1 MVNDALDRLS
11 DDDVHRRIAAMRE
24 LLERAESTLTK
35 VPAATDNSMTSRG
48 DAAAIRADCL
58 AKLQRLSGWALRDAV
73 TDGLQHGMTWRW
85 MGTAC
90 QLPVGTLHR
99 QYHAAGRIV
108 VRDNVSQEL
117 VYTDPQEDS

>member
-1 MVNDALDRLS
+1 MGNGALDRMS
-11 DDDVHRRIAAMRE
+11 ADDAHRRIAAMRD
-24 LLERAESTLTK
+24 LLDKAEATLTNLD
-35 VPAATDNSMTSRG
+35 AAPLRTAG
-48 DAAAIRADCL
+48 DAASIRADYL

-85 MGTAC
+85 MANVC

-99 QYHAAGRIV
+99 QYHAGGRIV

-117 VYTDPQEDS
+117 DYTDPQQVS

>member
-1 MVNDALDRLS
+1 MGNDALDRMGA
-11 DDDVHRRIAAMRE
+11 DDARRRIAAMRE
-24 LLERAESTLTK
+24 LLDKAESTLTNIG
-35 VPAATDNSMTSRG
+35 AAPLGTAG
-48 DAAAIRADCL
+48 DAAAIRADHL

-99 QYHAAGRIV
+99 QYHAGGRIV
-108 VRDNVSQEL
+108 VRDNVSLEL
-117 VYTDPQEDS
+117 DYTDPQQVS

>member
-1 MVNDALDRLS
+1 MGNAALDRMS
-11 DDDVHRRIAAMRE
+11 DDEARQRIAAMRE
-24 LLERAESTLTK
+24 LLDKAESTLTNSLAETDDS
-35 VPAATDNSMTSRG
+35 VGAAG
-48 DAAAIRADCL
+48 DAAAIRTDHL

-85 MGTAC
+85 MATAC

-99 QYHAAGRIV
+99 QYHAGGRIV

-117 VYTDPQEDS
+117 DYADPQQVS

>member
-1 MVNDALDRLS
+1 MGNRMS
-11 DDDVHRRIAAMRE
+11 DDDARRRIAAMRE
-24 LLERAESTLTK
+24 LLDKAESTLTNTL
-35 VPAATDNSMTSRG
+35 AATDNSVGTAG
-48 DAAAIRADCL
+48 DAAAIRADHL

-90 QLPVGTLHR
+90 QLPVVTLHR
-99 QYHAAGRIV
+99 QYHAGSRIV

-117 VYTDPQEDS
+117 DYTDPQQVS